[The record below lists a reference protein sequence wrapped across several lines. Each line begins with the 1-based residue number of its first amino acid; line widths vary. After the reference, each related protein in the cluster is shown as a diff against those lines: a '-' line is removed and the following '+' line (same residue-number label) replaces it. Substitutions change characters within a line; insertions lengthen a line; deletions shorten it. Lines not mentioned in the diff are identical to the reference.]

1 MTSPVEA
8 EFARLLGLDVQF
20 GYLDEAVKSPKTR
33 QPQIIMNKKDS
44 NESMLRTIRQEL
56 KTCDE
61 FIFSVAFV
69 SAGAIA
75 LVKQELV
82 DLHKPGTFVTSD
94 YLGFNRP
101 DSFAELLALTRL
113 GVEPRFHSS
122 RSYHPKGYIFRHSH
136 HTTAILGSSNFTKP
150 ALTSNHEWNLRVT
163 AAHGSDLARQLDDLV
178 AQQREASSPITSE
191 WAETYRVAYEAH
203 AEQQAPGHF
212 GGVVPRVSDDEFAA
226 FFACDSPRAARRE
239 GQVEPNPMQV
249 DALRSIASLRDAGAK
264 RAVVI
269 SATGTGK
276 TVLAALDVRAFNP
289 AKMLFV
295 VHREQ
300 ILDRAIEEFG
310 WVLGAPRSD
319 FGKLAG
325 GRRELDKR
333 FTFATMDSLSRPDML
348 GAIARD
354 AYDYILV
361 DEAHRTGAESYMRI
375 LGHFDPKFLLGM
387 TATPE
392 RTDGFNVFEL
402 FDFNVPYEIRLN
414 RALEDDMLCPFHY
427 YGVSDAIFEDGT
439 VADVETGLERLVSRV
454 RVDHIVHAL
463 ETYGQAGALARG
475 LVFCARTEEARELAA
490 AIDGRII
497 HGRQVS
503 ACALTGN
510 DSIQDRE
517 AAVRRL
523 EEGELQYIFT
533 VDVFNEGIDIP
544 SVNQVVMLRQ
554 TKSSI
559 VFVQQLGRGLRKH
572 SSKEYVVVIDF
583 IGNYANNYLIPVALF
598 GDESLNKESLR
609 QSLISAEEAGV
620 IAGLS
625 SVRFDK
631 ISQQRVLN
639 SISQNRLD
647 SMANLKYAFDT
658 LRNRLGRA
666 PDLADFLRFDSV
678 DPGILATKEGN
689 YPELVAKFTREP
701 SGLTDAQLRALTLVS
716 NEVLVAKRRHEELVI
731 RALLDGEP
739 HELLDVMNA
748 VRVEVPS
755 ATDREVE
762 SAIAALDLSF
772 GTKQERTKYGAPFVQ
787 LDEAGLRLTAAVWHD
802 FVSSGAFR
810 DGLMDVL
817 DSCAQIVTRR
827 YDLERPFTPG
837 KQYSRKDATRLLA
850 WGNNSSS
857 TIYGYR
863 VHRETRTCPIFVTL
877 DKAEDV
883 SASTAYDDGLIDTHR
898 MRWFTRNKL
907 TLAFAEVKVIVN
919 NEVDIHVFAKKS
931 DADGSGHYYLG
942 RATAESA
949 VEDTIADKDGSRL
962 PIVRMTLRFE
972 SPIESA
978 VYDYFH
984 PVVTV

>member
-20 GYLDEAVKSPKTR
+20 GYMDEAVKSPKTR
-33 QPQIIMNKKDS
+33 HPQIIMNKKDS

-101 DSFAELLALTRL
+101 DAFAELLALERL
-113 GVEPRFHSS
+113 GIEPRFHSS
-122 RSYHPKGYIFRHSH
+122 RSYHPKGYIFRHRH

-191 WAETYRVAYEAH
+191 WAEAYQAAYEAR
-203 AEQQAPGHF
+203 AAQQAPGQF
-212 GGVVPRVSDDEFAA
+212 GGLVPRVPDDEFAE
-226 FFACDSPRAARRE
+226 FFAGDSPRVARRD
-239 GQVEPNPMQV
+239 GPVDPNAMQI
-249 DALRSIASLRDAGAK
+249 DALRSIRELRDAGER

-276 TVLAALDVRAFNP
+276 TVLAALDVRAVDP
-289 AKMLFV
+289 AKVLFV

-300 ILDRAIEEFG
+300 ILDRAIEEFT
-310 WVLGAPRSD
+310 WVLGAPESD
-319 FGKLAG
+319 FGKYVG
-325 GRRELDKR
+325 SRKELDR
-333 FTFATMDSLSRPDML
+333 RYTFATIQSLSRPGAL
-348 GAIARD
+348 GAIAPD
-354 AYDYILV
+354 LFDYILV
-361 DEAHRTGAESYMRI
+361 DEVHKAGADTYRQV
-375 LGHFDPKFLLGM
+375 LNHFEPRFLLGM

-414 RALEDDMLCPFHY
+414 RALDAEMLCPFHY

-439 VADVETGLERLVSRV
+439 VADVETGLEQLVSRV
-454 RVDHIVHAL
+454 RVDHIVRAL

-475 LVFCARTEEARELAA
+475 LVFCSRTEEARELAA
-490 AIDGRII
+490 AIDGRHI
-497 HGRQVS
+497 HGRQVA
-503 ACALTGN
+503 ACALTAS
-510 DSIQDRE
+510 DSIPDRE

-523 EEGELQYIFT
+523 EAGELQYIFT

-559 VFVQQLGRGLRKH
+559 IFVQQLGRGLRKH
-572 SSKEYVVVIDF
+572 SSKDYVVVIDF
-583 IGNYANNYLIPVALF
+583 IGNYANNYLIPIALF

-609 QSLISAEEAGV
+609 QKLISAEEAGV

-639 SISQNRLD
+639 SIAQNRLD
-647 SMANLKYAFDT
+647 SIANLRYAFDT
-658 LRNRLGRA
+658 LRNRLGRV

-701 SGLTDAQLRALTLVS
+701 IGLTDAQSRALTLVS
-716 NEVLVAKRRHEELVI
+716 NEVLIAKRRHEELLV
-731 RALLDGEP
+731 RALLDGER
-739 HELLDVMNA
+739 HEVRDVRNA
-748 VRVEVPS
+748 VRVAVPM
-755 ATDREVE
+755 ATEREVD

-772 GTKQERTKYGAPFVQ
+772 GTQQEGTKYGAPLVER
-787 LDEAGLRLTAAVWHD
+787 DGTGLRLTAAVRHD
-802 FVSSGAFR
+802 LATSPVFR

-817 DSCAQIVTRR
+817 NTCSQIVANR
-827 YDLERPFTPG
+827 YDPERPFTPG
-837 KQYSRKDATRLLA
+837 RQYSRKDASRLLA
-850 WGNNSSS
+850 WSKNAEA
-857 TIYGYR
+857 TIMGYR
-863 VHRETRTCPIFVTL
+863 VHRDTGTCPIFVTV

-883 SASTAYDDGLIDTHR
+883 SASTAYDDGLIDTQS
-898 MRWFTRNKL
+898 MRWFTRSRL
-907 TLAFAEVKVIVN
+907 TLASPEVTAIVN
-919 NEVDIHVFAKKS
+919 KEVGLHVFAKKS

-942 RATAESA
+942 RASAESA
-949 VEDTIADKDGSRL
+949 VEDTIAGKLGQLL

-984 PVVTV
+984 PVVTL

>member
-1 MTSPVEA
+1 MTSSVEV
-8 EFARLLGLDVQF
+8 ELARLLALDVQF

-33 QPQIIMNKKDS
+33 HPQIIVNGS
-44 NESMLRTIRQEL
+44 TESMLRTIRREL
-56 KTCDE
+56 ATCDE
-61 FIFSVAFV
+61 FVFSVAFV

-82 DLHKPGTFVTSD
+82 DLGKPGTIVTSD

-101 DSFAELLALTRL
+101 EVFSELVALQKL
-113 GVEPRFHSS
+113 GIEPRFHSAPA
-122 RSYHPKGYIFRHSH
+122 YHPKGYIFRHGD

-163 AAHGSDLARQLDDLV
+163 AAQGSDLARQLDDLV
-178 AQQREASSPITSE
+178 AQQREASKPITSQ
-191 WAETYRVAYEAH
+191 WAEAYRVAYEAR
-203 AEQQAPGHF
+203 AAQQAPGQF
-212 GGVVPRVSDDEFAA
+212 GGLVPRVPDDEFAA
-226 FFACDSPRAARRE
+226 FFAGDSPRAARRD

-249 DALRSIASLRDAGAK
+249 DALRSIADLREAGAK

-276 TVLAALDVRAFNP
+276 TVLAALDVRAVNP

-325 GRRELDKR
+325 GRKELDKR
-333 FTFATMDSLSRPDML
+333 FTFATMDSLSQPDML
-348 GAIARD
+348 SAIARD

-361 DEAHRTGAESYMRI
+361 DEAHRTGAESYLRI
-375 LGHFDPKFLLGM
+375 LGHFDPEFLLGM

-402 FDFNVPYEIRLN
+402 FDYNVPYEIRLN

-427 YGVSDAIFEDGT
+427 YGVSDAIFDDGT
-439 VADVETGLERLVSRV
+439 VADVETGLEQLVSRV
-454 RVDHIVHAL
+454 RVDHIVRAL

-475 LVFCARTEEARELAA
+475 LVFCSRTEEARELAG
-490 AIDGRII
+490 AIDGRYI
-497 HGRQVS
+497 HGRRVS
-503 ACALTGN
+503 ALALTGAV
-510 DSIQDRE
+510 SIPDRE

-523 EEGELQYIFT
+523 EAGELQYIFT

-572 SSKEYVVVIDF
+572 TSKEYVVVIDF
-583 IGNYANNYLIPVALF
+583 IGNYANNYLIPIALF

-609 QSLISAEEAGV
+609 QKLIAAEETGV

-625 SVRFDK
+625 SVRFDR
-631 ISQQRVLN
+631 ISQQRVLD
-639 SISQNRLD
+639 SIAKNRLD

-658 LRNRLGRA
+658 LSNRLGRA
-666 PDLADFLRFDSV
+666 PKLADFLRFDSV
-678 DPGILATKEGN
+678 DPGIIGTKFGN
-689 YPELVAKFTREP
+689 YPELVAKFLREP
-701 SGLTDAQLRALTLVS
+701 SGLTDAQSRALTLVS

-739 HELLDVMNA
+739 HAFLDIMNA
-748 VRVEVPS
+748 VRAEVPS

-772 GTKQERTKYGAPFVQ
+772 GTRQERTKYGAPLVE
-787 LDEAGLRLTAAVWHD
+787 LGEAGLRLTAAVWHD

-817 DSCAQIVTRR
+817 DTCAHIVTDR
-827 YDLERPFTPG
+827 YDLERPFKPG

-857 TIYGYR
+857 TIYGYH
-863 VHRETRTCPIFVTL
+863 VHRETRTCPIFVTV

-883 SASTAYDDGLIDTHR
+883 SASTAYDDGLIDTHS
-898 MRWFTRNKL
+898 MRWFTRNNL
-907 TLAFAEVKVIVN
+907 TLTSAEVKVIVN

-931 DADGSGHYYLG
+931 DADGTGHYYLG
-942 RATAESA
+942 SARAEQAEQTSMPGNEGEP
-949 VEDTIADKDGSRL
+949 VDV
-962 PIVRMTLRFE
+962 VRMVLRFD
-972 SPIESA
+972 SPIGSA